1 MANTYIASQ
10 TTIGLKK
17 SGDESYATIAQ
28 VISFSGPTFQ
38 VASIE
43 TTNLSDTAKKYRP
56 GITDSG
62 EMKFELN
69 FDPADAGHTGLKT
82 LIETPAVASW
92 QITFPTSPNATTFTF
107 DGFPTGME
115 VGGGGPEEKVTASLT
130 IKITGVVTAATAGS

>member
-1 MANTYIASQ
+1 MATYIASQ

-17 SGDESYATIAQ
+17 SGDADYTTIAQ
-28 VISFSGPTFQ
+28 VVSFSGPTFQ

-56 GITDSG
+56 GISDSG
-62 EMKFELN
+62 EMKFDLN

-92 QITFPTSPNATTFTF
+92 QISFPTATHATLFTF

-115 VGGGGPEEKVTASLT
+115 VGGGGPEDKVTASLT
-130 IKITGVVTAATAGS
+130 IKITGTVTVTTAS

>member
-17 SGDESYATIAQ
+17 SGDSDYATVAQ
-28 VISFSGPTFQ
+28 VISFGGPTFQ

-56 GITDSG
+56 GIVDSG
-62 EMKFELN
+62 EMKFEIN
-69 FDPADAGHTGLKT
+69 FDPADTGHSGLKT
-82 LIETPAVASW
+82 LIESPAVASW
-92 QITFPTSPNATTFTF
+92 QITFPTSPATTFTF

-115 VGGGGPEEKVTASLT
+115 ITGGGPEEKVTASLT
-130 IKITGVVTAATAGS
+130 IKITGTVTVATAGS

>member
-1 MANTYIASQ
+1 MATYISCLTA
-10 TTIGLKK
+10 IGLKK
-17 SGDESYATIAQ
+17 SGESVYTTIAQ
-28 VISFSGPTFQ
+28 VVSFSGPTFQ

-69 FDPADAGHTGLKT
+69 FDPADTTHTSLKA

-92 QITFPTSPNATTFTF
+92 QITFPTSPNATMFTF

-130 IKITGVVTAATAGS
+130 IKITGTVTVTTAS

>member
-1 MANTYIASQ
+1 MATYIASQ

-17 SGDESYATIAQ
+17 SGDADYALVAQ
-28 VISFSGPTFQ
+28 VVSFSGPTFQ

-43 TTNLSDTAKKYRP
+43 TTVLTDVAKQYRP

-62 EMKFELN
+62 EMKFDLN
-69 FDPADAGHTGLKT
+69 FDPADAGHTALKT

-92 QITFPTSPNATTFTF
+92 QITFPTATHATLFTF

-115 VGGGGPEEKVTASLT
+115 VGGGGPEDKVTASLT
-130 IKITGVVTAATAGS
+130 IKITGTVAVTTAS